1 MGSAAAISLAGQ
13 VAVVTGGGRGLGQ
26 VTAKALADAGAA
38 VGVVARSA
46 DEIAATA
53 ARIQD
58 RGGRA
63 EAVTVD
69 VVDEQSVRRAFERIR
84 GDLGEIDLLVNNAGR
99 NTTFGPVWRV
109 DADRWWGD
117 VAVNLLG
124 PFLCSAAVLPSMVGR
139 GQGRI
144 VNVVSGTAGRPVPYN
159 SGYAASKAAA
169 VRLTDCLAAET
180 AGYGVHVFALEPG
193 SVRIGMSADIIKN
206 PEAARWL
213 GPVLGPA
220 LEALPDVPASATGDA
235 VVFLASGRADALSG
249 RWVDAADDLAAIAS
263 WADEVADADLFQL
276 RRRKL
281 AEHPLPD

>member
-1 MGSAAAISLAGQ
+1 MGSAASISLAGQ
-13 VAVVTGGGRGLGQ
+13 V
-26 VTAKALADAGAA
+26 TATALADAGAA

-63 EAVTVD
+63 EAITVD

-144 VNVVSGTAGRPVPYN
+144 VNVVSGTAGRPFPYN

-193 SVRIGMSADIIKN
+193 SVRIGMSADISKN

-213 GPVLGPA
+213 GPVLGRA
-220 LEALPDVPASATGDA
+220 LETLPDVPASATGAA

-249 RWVDAADDLAAIAS
+249 RWVDAADDLAEIARRT
-263 WADEVADADLFQL
+263 DEVADADLFQL
-276 RRRKL
+276 RRRKRPG
-281 AEHPLPD
+281 HPLPG

>member
-1 MGSAAAISLAGQ
+1 MASADPISLAGQ
-13 VAVVTGGGRGLGQ
+13 VAVVTGGGRAIGE
-26 VTAKALADAGAA
+26 VTATALADAGAA

-58 RGGRA
+58 KGGRA
-63 EAVTVD
+63 AAVTAD
-69 VVDEQSVRRAFERIR
+69 VADERSVRRAFDRIR
-84 GDLGEIDLLVNNAGR
+84 DALGEIDLLVNNAGR

-109 DADRWWGD
+109 DADRWWDD

-139 GQGRI
+139 GSGRI
-144 VNVVSGTAGRPVPYN
+144 VNVVSGTAGRPFPYN
-159 SGYAASKAAA
+159 SAYAASKAAA

-180 AGYGVHVFALEPG
+180 AGYGVSVFALEPG
-193 SVRIGMSADIIKN
+193 PVRIGMSADIAKD

-213 GPVLGPA
+213 GPVL
-220 LEALPDVPASATGDA
+220 EDLPHVPASATGDA

-249 RWVDAADDLAAIAS
+249 RWMDATDDLTEIARR
-263 WADEVADADLFQL
+263 ADEIADADLFQL

-281 AEHPLPD
+281 PD